1 MSDDEKNELVPKKQ
15 SLFPLTPEDIVDNAL
30 QNLDERQAR
39 EVTQKAADEV
49 VKIAVEKRRAEYRS
63 NTAKE
68 EMRNVVENA
77 NILDGRGGEY
87 KINSTFET
95 ASGTTSVEI
104 RNSTKF
110 LDNRTLIVLAALFLA
125 GLILALFFIFG

>member
-1 MSDDEKNELVPKKQ
+1 MSDEEKTDLVPKRQ
-15 SLFPLTPEDIVDNAL
+15 SLFPLTPDDIVDNAL
-30 QNLDERQAR
+30 QNLDEHQAR

-49 VKIAVEKRRAEYRS
+49 VKIAVEKRRAEYRT
-63 NTAKE
+63 NTAKD

-77 NILDGRGGEY
+77 NILDQRGGEY

-104 RNSTKF
+104 RNSQNNRKLIIYVVAVAAF
-110 LDNRTLIVLAALFLA
+110 LMFALY
-125 GLILALFFIFG
+125 FIFR

>member
-1 MSDDEKNELVPKKQ
+1 MANEENDKLMVPKKQ

-30 QNLDERQAR
+30 QNLDENQVRQ
-39 EVTQKAADEV
+39 VTQKAADEV
-49 VKIAVEKRRAEYRS
+49 VKIAVEKRRAEYRG
-63 NTAKE
+63 NAARD

-77 NILDGRGGEY
+77 NILDERGGEY

-104 RNSTKF
+104 QNSKKTS
-110 LDNRTLIVLAALFLA
+110 TSLIIAGIGLLASVLVL
-125 GLILALFFIFG
+125 LFFLLR

>member
-49 VKIAVEKRRAEYRS
+49 VKIAVEKRRAEYRR